1 MSFQT
6 FLIFALLV
14 LLGADYFFSAS
25 AAHFFRITGT
35 ANRLALLAV
44 IVFLSL
50 SFIIASLL
58 AHRQENTITRAYYFF
73 SGFWLGLFLN
83 LVMATVIVW
92 LIIGISAFTSV
103 KPSQSV
109 LACIFFGLAF
119 VYSAYGTWNAF
130 NPQVKN
136 ITVRIKN
143 LPKAWRGK
151 RIVQLSDVHLG
162 FVYRADFLRKIVNET
177 NALHPEMVV
186 ITGDLFDGMDGKLT
200 ELVSPVN
207 ELQAPDGIYFITGNH
222 ETYLGVGKAF
232 AALRQTKVTI
242 LNDQMEDIDGIRLIG
257 ISYPERGEKKDIAKT
272 IRSLPGFVPGKP
284 TILLYHSPAFVGDA
298 PDLGINLQLSG
309 HTHKGQLFPFEFITH
324 RIYKGFD
331 YGLQTLGDFSIY
343 TTDGVGTWG
352 PPMRTGN
359 RPEIVCITLEKERAV
374 PADT

>member
-35 ANRLALLAV
+35 ANRLVLLAG
-44 IVFLSL
+44 IVFLSFG
-50 SFIIASLL
+50 FILASLL
-58 AHRQENTITRAYYFF
+58 AHLQENVFTRAYYFF

-83 LVMATVIVW
+83 LVIATIAVW
-92 LIIGISAFTSV
+92 LIVGVSALTGFKTSQ
-103 KPSQSV
+103 PL
-109 LACIFFGLAF
+109 LACILFGLAL
-119 VYSAYGTWNAF
+119 VYSIIGTWNAF
-130 NPQVKN
+130 NPRVKN
-136 ITVRIKN
+136 IEVKIRN
-143 LPKAWRGK
+143 LPEAWRGK

-162 FVYRADFLRKIVNET
+162 FVYKADFLRKIVDET
-177 NALHPEMVV
+177 NALHPDMVA
-186 ITGDLFDGMDGKLT
+186 ITGDLFDGMDGRLT
-200 ELVSPVN
+200 ELVSPIN
-207 ELQAPDGIYFITGNH
+207 GLQAPEGAYFITGNH

-242 LNDQMEDIDGIRLIG
+242 LNDQMEDINGLRLIG
-257 ISYPERGEKKDIAKT
+257 IGYPERGEKKDIAAT
-272 IRSLPGFVPGKP
+272 IKSLPGFAPGKP

-298 PDLGINLQLSG
+298 KDLGINLQLSG

-324 RIYKGFD
+324 KVYKGFD
-331 YGLQTLGDFSIY
+331 YGLKSLGDFSIY

-359 RPEIVCITLEKERAV
+359 RPEIVCMTLESE
-374 PADT
+374 